1 MMSPWSIDLY
11 LKASRFACERHSGQ
25 KFKGTELPYFLH
37 LSQVVGEVVHCL
49 SAEDYLDGDSAIA
62 MAWLHDT
69 IEDTAVE
76 REDLVHAGF
85 TEKVA
90 DGVVALTKNA
100 KLPKDER
107 MQDSIDRII
116 AHSAEAALVK
126 LADRI
131 TNLQPP
137 PQDWSPAKVGQYAE
151 EAEMI
156 LEKLGYASRQM
167 GARFRQ
173 RLAQYRAAEW
183 LH

>member
-1 MMSPWSIDLY
+1 MSPYSIDLY
-11 LKASRFACERHSGQ
+11 LKASRFACERHAGQ

-49 SAEDYLDGDSAIA
+49 SAEEHLDGDSAIA

-69 IEDTAVE
+69 IEDTGVK

-85 TEKVA
+85 SEKVA
-90 DGVVALTKNA
+90 DGVVALTKNDE
-100 KLPKDER
+100 LPKGDR

-116 AHSAEAALVK
+116 AHSREAAIVK

-137 PQDWSPAKVGQYAE
+137 PQDWKPPKVAQYAE
-151 EAEMI
+151 EAEVI
-156 LEKLGYASRQM
+156 LEKLGYASRHM
-167 GARFRQ
+167 GARFRL
-173 RLAQYRAAEW
+173 RLARYRAADW
-183 LH
+183 RH